1 MTTDPGKGGKK
12 LFKRYDGGS
21 WFKKYQDYLGEFVY
35 GGIDGAIT
43 TFAVVAGSVGAG
55 LDNAVIVILG
65 FANLIADGFSMS
77 VGSYLSTKS
86 VKENYNKLRLR
97 EYWEIEHDP
106 ESERQE
112 VREIYQ
118 SKGFEGELLEE
129 VVETITSDKDRWV
142 DIMMKEELLMAEE
155 TKSPFMMGLVTY
167 ISFILIGLI
176 PLAVYVINYF
186 IPVSG
191 NLFTWTSIFTT
202 IAFILIGWLKSHVTE
217 TSTLKSVL
225 ETLTLG
231 IIAAT
236 LAYFV
241 GDILEKLITGY

>member
-1 MTTDPGKGGKK
+1 MTNDSVPEIKR
-12 LFKRYDGGS
+12 LFKKYEGDS

-55 LDNAVIVILG
+55 LDHAVIVILG

-77 VGSYLSTKS
+77 VGAYLSAKS
-86 VKENYNKLRLR
+86 VKENFNKLRLR
-97 EYWEIEHDP
+97 EYWEIEHEP
-106 ESERQE
+106 ENEREE
-112 VREIYQ
+112 VREIYRA
-118 SKGFEGELLEE
+118 KGFEGELLEE
-129 VVETITSDKDRWV
+129 VVETITSNKDRWV
-142 DIMMKEELLMAEE
+142 DIMMKEELMLAEE
-155 TKSPFMMGLVTY
+155 TKSPFMMGVVTY
-167 ISFILIGLI
+167 ISFIMIGLI
-176 PLAVYVINYF
+176 PLAIYVINYF

-202 IAFILIGWLKSHVTE
+202 IAFIIIGWLKSHVTE
-217 TSTLKSVL
+217 TSTPKSIM

-231 IIAAT
+231 IMAAA

-241 GDILEKLITGY
+241 GDILEKIITG